1 MLRGRNDL
9 DYGAGETAC
18 DWQLLTIFDRILNWR
33 SFD

>member
-1 MLRGRNDL
+1 MTWTMDR
-9 DYGAGETAC
+9 GETAC